1 MTKFSRLSELNNKK
15 GPIVPIALAI
25 IFISIIILGYY
36 FLILAAPPEGFSS
49 IYLLDEQ
56 KKTES
61 YPEFLIINQNNTF
74 NLWVGVENHMG
85 SEQTFEIQQ
94 KLTKDPILRFPI
106 NEEAKNKFSKTL
118 QNQELWEIMVTT
130 TISDPGNYSLVFEL
144 YSKENGEKVV
154 NNTEPVNYV
163 LLNIQVDYQN
173 QD

>member
-1 MTKFSRLSELNNKK
+1 
-15 GPIVPIALAI
+15 
-25 IFISIIILGYY
+25 
-36 FLILAAPPEGFSS
+36 
-49 IYLLDEQ
+49 
-56 KKTES
+56 
-61 YPEFLIINQNNTF
+61 NTF

-106 NEEAKNKFSKTL
+106 NEEAENKFSKTL
-118 QNQELWEIMVTT
+118 QNQELWEMMVTT
-130 TISDPGNYSLVFEL
+130 TISNPGNYSLVFEL
-144 YSKENGEKVV
+144 YLKENGERVE